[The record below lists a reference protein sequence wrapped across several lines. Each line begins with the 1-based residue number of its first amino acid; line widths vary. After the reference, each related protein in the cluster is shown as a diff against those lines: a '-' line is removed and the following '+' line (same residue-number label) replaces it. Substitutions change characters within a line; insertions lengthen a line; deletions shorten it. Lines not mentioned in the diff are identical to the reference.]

1 MMLLD
6 VHGQMEKIAFTI
18 ILHAGNARSLAIEAI
33 KLAKTNQL
41 AEAEDKIR
49 EAEAEFIKAHN
60 QQTILLQQEAEAGY
74 NQLPLVLI
82 HAQDHL
88 MMAMTVK
95 DLAVE
100 FIDMYQR
107 LHHLEGEK

>member
-1 MMLLD
+1 
-6 VHGQMEKIAFTI
+6 MEKIAFTI
-18 ILHAGNARSLAIEAI
+18 ILHAGNARSLAMEAI
-33 KLAKTNQL
+33 KLAKADQITEAADKIAL
-41 AEAEDKIR
+41 AESEFTKAHHEQTTLLQR
-49 EAEAEFIKAHN
+49 EAEAR
-60 QQTILLQQEAEAGY
+60 Y
-74 NQLPLVLI
+74 NHLPLILI

-100 FIDMYQR
+100 FIDMYQK